1 MAWLFSRVRRD
12 FSAGDTDLLLKVAEN
27 EFSSL

>member
-1 MAWLFSRVRRD
+1 MARLFSRARRD
-12 FSAGDTDLLLKVAEN
+12 FLTGDTDLLLKVAEN